1 MPNPSRWGK
10 GTHAV
15 TISVPEWVFAAAE
28 ELRRSEDWRT
38 TSMSC
43 LELVVE
49 ALAARGVA
57 PPDSNVPRK
66 QATAKTRRTR
76 R

>member
-10 GTHAV
+10 ATHAV
-15 TISVPEWVFAAAE
+15 TIPVPEWVFAAAE
-28 ELRRSEDWRT
+28 ELRRAEDWRT
-38 TSMSC
+38 TSMTF

-57 PPDSNVPRK
+57 DPDHKVPRK
-66 QATAKTRRTR
+66 QVTAKPRRTR
-76 R
+76 